1 MSLEETSAF
10 FKALTKSPQ
19 LKVLSVLVEEPNEEL
34 TKSQIAQ
41 KAGIGRTTLYR
52 IWEDLEKMKAIVP
65 SKQVGAVTLY
75 KINLESSIV
84 QSILNIKQQ
93 LDKVENAL
101 SKGLS
106 PLEVIDFLSDCM
118 REIGDKFARLELF
131 LTDLMMAGDVMKAA
145 LEILLPKIPKD
156 KALSKGRIVIGTVKG
171 DIHEIGKNIV
181 AAMLTASGFE
191 VYDLGKDVPPSRFL
205 EEAEKVNAN
214 IIGASALMTTT
225 MPALKDLIDYVK
237 AKGLRSK
244 YKIIVGGGPVT
255 KEYAEEIGADA
266 YAENA
271 VEAVKTIK
279 NLIEK

>member
-1 MSLEETSAF
+1 MSSKEEILNKVVLDLFSYDVDGIRVDVE
-10 FKALTKSPQ
+10 KAL
-19 LKVLSVLVEEPNEEL
+19 
-34 TKSQIAQ
+34 
-41 KAGIGRTTLYR
+41 
-52 IWEDLEKMKAIVP
+52 EK
-65 SKQVGAVTLY
+65 GF
-75 KINLESSIV
+75 
-84 QSILNIKQQ
+84 
-93 LDKVENAL
+93 
-101 SKGLS
+101 S
-106 PLEVIDFLSDCM
+106 PLEVINALSNGM

-131 LTDLMMAGDVMKAA
+131 LTDLMMAGDTMKAA

-156 KALSKGRIVIGTVKG
+156 KAVSKGKIVIGTVKG

-181 AAMLTASGFE
+181 SAMLTASGFE
-191 VYDLGKDVPPSRFL
+191 VYDLGKDVPASRFL
-205 EEAEKVNAN
+205 EEAEKFKAN

-225 MPALKDLIDYVK
+225 IPALKDLIEYVK
-237 AKGLRSK
+237 AKGLRNK